1 METADAAVGPWSVHW
16 LEIAPEM
23 TDADVAKLQ
32 AEDEILGPVKSM
44 LSQGYSPSLDDLR
57 ALPLEGRKL
66 WSMRPTIVLQNQV
79 LVRRDGDVVQLVVPQ
94 SLRHQLFTHTHGGPL
109 AAHLGSQRMLAQL
122 RRLYSGLACGRTLM
136 PGADNV
142 KDVP

>member
-1 METADAAVGPWSVHW
+1 MERADAAVGPWSVHW

-32 AEDEILGPVKSM
+32 DEDEIRGPVKSM
-44 LSQGYSPSLDDLR
+44 LSQGYSPSMDDLR

-79 LVRRDGDVVQLVVPQ
+79 LLRRDGDAVQLVVPQ
-94 SLRHQLFTHTHGGPL
+94 SLRHQLFTHTHAGPL
-109 AAHLGSQRMLAQL
+109 QPTWVL
-122 RRLYSGLACGRTLM
+122 
-136 PGADNV
+136 
-142 KDVP
+142 